1 MNELPPVAERMS
13 EIRPFYVM
21 ELLAR
26 ARELEGLGRSIIH
39 MEVGEPD
46 FPTPGPVVEAGKQAL
61 DADHT
66 HYTPALGIPEL
77 RQAIA
82 DFYGRQFGIT
92 VDSGRV
98 MVTPGSSGGLQL
110 VTSVLLNPGDGLLMA
125 DPGYPCNR
133 HFVQLVGGEP
143 QLVAVDGGSRYQLSA
158 ALVAENWSENTKGVL
173 VATPANPTGTTL
185 SMDELRAIYQVV
197 KERGGLLIVDEIY
210 SSLVYGMDPQTALSI
225 ADDILV
231 INSFSKY
238 FGMTGWR
245 LGWIIAPGSLV
256 DAIDR
261 LAQNIFLSPPTPSQY
276 AALAAFGED
285 TLQILE
291 QRRQMFCERRDYLLP
306 ELKTLGFEFPVVPE
320 GAFYLYGRCD
330 RVTDDSYQF
339 AMALLEQEGVAVTP
353 GRDFGDNQP
362 EKHLRFA
369 YTTDIEKLKEGVARI
384 RRFIG

>member
-26 ARELEGLGRSIIH
+26 ARELEGLGLSIIH

-61 DADHT
+61 DADFT

-158 ALVAENWSENTKGVL
+158 ALVAENWRGNTKGVL

-245 LGWIIAPGSLV
+245 LGWIIAPGFLV

-330 RVTDDSYQF
+330 RLTDDSYRF